1 MLTQSE
7 ADYLMELEKRFAQDD
22 VLILGAPGIRIE
34 RELIS
39 VDGRERFWLDI
50 YQGRIE
56 LRKFTLQER
65 ARAVVPLVRLDI
77 GSTLRHTNPDETVIT
92 GPHIHVFREGYDL
105 KFATALADFSF
116 AFRDPGSLPLTLGDF
131 ARYCHIIGLPMIQE
145 KLL

>member
-7 ADYLMELEKRFAQDD
+7 ADYLMELEKRFTQNDM
-22 VLILGAPGIRIE
+22 LILGEPGVRIE

-39 VDGRERFWLDI
+39 VDGREKFLLDV

-65 ARAVVPLVRLDI
+65 ARAIIPLVRLDI
-77 GSTLRHTNPDETVIT
+77 GQTLRHTNPDENLVE
-92 GPHIHVFREGYDL
+92 GSHIHIFREGYDL
-105 KFATALADFSF
+105 KFAAALADFSF
-116 AFRDPGSLPLTLGDF
+116 AFHNLDSLPLTLEDF
-131 ARYCHIIGLPMIQE
+131 AHYCHITGLPTIQE